1 MPVQTIVVKIGGS
14 TTLDRDAACADIAS
28 LAKAGH
34 HMVLVHGGAADIDAL
49 AARLG
54 VRQRVLSTPSGASS
68 RYTDADTLE
77 VLLLAM
83 AGRVKPVLVTAL
95 ARHGARP
102 VGLTGLDGD
111 LLTARRLTDYPAMLD
126 GRKMVI
132 RDDHNGRIT
141 GVDATVL
148 RVLHQIGAVPV
159 LSPPAL
165 GVSGQPVNVN
175 ADRVAAAVAVALHAS
190 ALVLLT
196 AAPGLLASPADEA
209 SVLPTCRMPAHGDP
223 HPAAAGG
230 MRVKLLAARQARA
243 GGVGEV
249 VIADGRRP
257 RPVTSALC
265 GGGTSLQLDSA
276 YVAGS

>member
-1 MPVQTIVVKIGGS
+1 MPSQTIVVKCGGS
-14 TTLDRDAACADIAS
+14 ATLDRDAICADVAS

-54 VRQRVLSTPSGASS
+54 VRQRVLSTPSGSPS
-68 RYTDADTLE
+68 RYTDPATLE

-83 AGRVKPVLVTAL
+83 TGLVKPALVTAL

-111 LLTARRLTDYPAMLD
+111 LLTARRPASYPAMLD
-126 GRKMVI
+126 GRKVVI
-132 RDDHNGRIT
+132 RDDHSGRIT

-148 RVLHQIGAVPV
+148 RALHRIGAVPV
-159 LSPPAL
+159 LSPPAMAA
-165 GVSGQPVNVN
+165 GGQPVNVN

-196 AAPGLLASPADEA
+196 AAPGLLASAAAEE
-209 SVLPTCRMPAHGDP
+209 SVLRSCSMPAEGEP
-223 HPAAAGG
+223 HQAAAGG
-230 MRVKLLAARQARA
+230 MRVKLHAGRQALA

-249 VIADGRRP
+249 VIADGRLP
-257 RPVTSALC
+257 RPVISALA
-265 GGGTSLQLDSA
+265 GGGTRLRLDPA
-276 YVAGS
+276 HAAGS